1 MAQDLNLFQFQ
12 NVNKSYGKKNLFS
25 GASVAI
31 NENEHVGV
39 IGPNG
44 AGKTTFFRLVNGL
57 EEADSG
63 LIIKSK
69 NLRIGYLSQ
78 QDHWSETETGEEF
91 LARSSTLP
99 LWEVKSKGSGLQVTE
114 ALLSKPIK
122 ELNGGARM
130 RIKLLALLGK
140 DPQLLMLDEPTNYL
154 DLESVLLLES
164 FLQDFDGAFLLISHD
179 REFLKRTTDHTLEVS
194 QGELVKFNGHIDDY
208 FEQKALLQSQL
219 EARAQNLA
227 DKKAAILDFVNRFGA
242 KATKARQAQSKL
254 KLLDKMEVI
263 EVKPLEVASTIKIP
277 APPPTGKTI
286 CTISEAQF
294 GYPGRSILE
303 KVNLTINRGDH
314 LAIVGMNGVGKSTLL
329 KGIAGKLTPLQ
340 GVLKTGENV
349 KIGYFHQHV
358 TEDLDPEDTVQSS
371 LERAAHVETKPQE
384 ILQIAG
390 SLLFSGDDVLKK
402 IKVLSGGEKSRV
414 ALGRI
419 LLQRTSFL
427 VLDEPTNHLDFQTVE
442 ALTQALVKFE
452 GTLVVVSHDRG
463 FIRRVAKKI
472 IEIQN
477 GEVGVYPGPYD
488 DYVYS
493 LQRRLL
499 NQSENTVVE
508 KKVRRVQVVETHSER
523 ESKKESEKKKRM
535 LERKLANCELKLA
548 EIKEKQMALNNKMA
562 ESKSASQNEIE
573 ELIELTRKIEESES
587 EWLSLS
593 TEIEELEN
601 NSNTN

>member
-12 NVNKSYGKKNLFS
+12 NVNKSYGKKTLFQD
-25 GASVAI
+25 ANVAI

-44 AGKTTFFRLVNGL
+44 AGKTTFFRLVNSL
-57 EEADSG
+57 DEADSG
-63 LIIKSK
+63 KIIKSK
-69 NLRIGYLSQ
+69 SLVIGYLSQ
-78 QDHWSETETGEEF
+78 QDEWADDETGEAF
-91 LARSSTLP
+91 LTRMSILP
-99 LWEVKSKGSGLQVTE
+99 IWEVKSRGASLQVSE
-114 ALLSKPIK
+114 AMLSKPIK

-164 FLQDFDGAFLLISHD
+164 FLQDFTGAFLLISHD

-208 FEQKALLQSQL
+208 FEQKALLQAQL

-227 DKKAAILDFVNRFGA
+227 DKKATILDFVNRFGA

-254 KLLDKMEVI
+254 KLLDKMETI
-263 EVKPLEVASTIKIP
+263 EIKPLEVASTIKIP
-277 APPPTGKTI
+277 PPPPTGKVI
-286 CTISEAQF
+286 CTISKADF
-294 GYPGRSILE
+294 GYPNRLILKNVE
-303 KVNLTINRGDH
+303 LVISRGDH

-329 KGIAGKLTPLQ
+329 KGIAGKLQPLS
-340 GVLKTGENV
+340 GELKTGESV

-358 TEDLDPEDTVQSS
+358 IEDLNPEDTVLSS
-371 LERAAHVETKPQE
+371 LERSAHVETKPQD

-402 IKVLSGGEKSRV
+402 VKVLSGGEKSRV

-419 LLQRTSFL
+419 LLQRASLL

-442 ALTQALVKFE
+442 ALTQALNKFE

-472 IEIQN
+472 IEIEN
-477 GEVGVYPGPYD
+477 GHVGVYPGPYD

-493 LQRRLL
+493 LQKRLL
-499 NQSENTVVE
+499 NESTEASEPAQKKSQRVTVLD
-508 KKVRRVQVVETHSER
+508 TTSER
-523 ESKKESEKKKRM
+523 EQKREAEKRKRQ
-535 LERKLANCELKLA
+535 LERKILNCEESLLKFRQQQI
-548 EIKEKQMALNNKMA
+548 ELNDKIA
-562 ESKSASQNEIE
+562 QAKSATQTEIE
-573 ELIELTRKIEESES
+573 ELIQITKKIDDLES
-587 EWLSLS
+587 EWLILS
-593 TEIEELEN
+593 TEN
-601 NSNTN
+601 